1 MTDGSGVN
9 HMEYDWYDADRLGD
23 DAWTVGFFV
32 CGSMLMETSLTGFQ
46 EFFCLLYAVRMNE
59 MYLPE

>member
-9 HMEYDWYDADRLGD
+9 HMEYDWDDADRLGD

-32 CGSMLMETSLTGFQ
+32 CGSMLMETSLTG
-46 EFFCLLYAVRMNE
+46 
-59 MYLPE
+59 